1 MTTEKLKKDSLVC
14 KFDLVDLH
22 DDNLVCVKI
31 SAPSTRTNITNIE
44 FEFRDDATGAKKIL
58 WFGGCANLRYIMD
71 FDVLANNWFAQTE
84 QTKCNADA
92 KKMKAF
98 VRAQIPHWHVQYMPP
113 SPRDL
118 PIRKKLSS
126 IRKYRLFKI
135 TFFGGTVEILARQFT
150 VRDFKRE

>member
-1 MTTEKLKKDSLVC
+1 MKTEIFKKDSLDC
-14 KFDLVDLH
+14 KFALVDLD

-31 SAPSTRTNITNIE
+31 SAPSTRTNITNID
-44 FEFRDDATGAKKIL
+44 FEFRDDATGAKKVL
-58 WFGGCANLRYIMD
+58 SFDGCANLRYIMD
-71 FDVLANNWFAQTE
+71 FDVLANNWVAQTE
-84 QTKCNADA
+84 LTKCNADT

-98 VRAQIPHWHVQYMPP
+98 VRAQVPHWHVQYMPP

-135 TFFGGTVEILARQFT
+135 TFYGGTVEILARQFT
-150 VRDFKRE
+150 VRASKRK